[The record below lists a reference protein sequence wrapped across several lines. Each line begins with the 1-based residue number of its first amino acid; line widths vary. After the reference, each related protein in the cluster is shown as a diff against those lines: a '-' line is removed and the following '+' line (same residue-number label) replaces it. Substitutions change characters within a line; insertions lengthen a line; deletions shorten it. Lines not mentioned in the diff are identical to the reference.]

1 MTKNEIQMMTKTY
14 ELEKAMRSIVDSRA
28 THSNSTTNNMSS
40 WGQMNH
46 EIIKKKKSKGQMN
59 QFTAALT
66 SRLEDDLEQSTTISM
81 RQPRIT
87 RTRPPTKIR

>member
-1 MTKNEIQMMTKTY
+1 MWSAYPLSHLQLLPTTIHPLQMTKNEIQMIKTY

-46 EIIKKKKSKGQMN
+46 EIIKKNN
-59 QFTAALT
+59 QRDKWTNSLQ
-66 SRLEDDLEQSTTISM
+66 L
-81 RQPRIT
+81 
-87 RTRPPTKIR
+87 